1 MESDLITAALG
12 PLWSNNGTKTWSLL
26 LASDRII
33 AWPYT
38 FFESFQLALRLQLKF
53 WPRDPGAAFRG
64 LVREGMR
71 ESGLPRGRAIR
82 RYHVHLLRN
91 IVIQSNNVA
100 NTIIF
105 EKLSGERD
113 EYAIA
118 LRPETDEYRA
128 VLGELY
134 PDRYR
139 EKDFPTSTMGR
150 LLRK

>member
-53 WPRDPGAAFRG
+53 WPRDPGATFRG

-91 IVIQSNNVA
+91 IVIQSNNMA
-100 NTIIF
+100 NTITF
-105 EKLSGERD
+105 EKLSGESD

-118 LRPETDEYRA
+118 LRQERPMNTGRSSA
-128 VLGELY
+128 SSIPTGT
-134 PDRYR
+134 RKR
-139 EKDFPTSTMGR
+139 TFPPAP
-150 LLRK
+150 